1 MEKKCKLKQGVQA
14 EQDTKAKFIAVRRQT
29 LIVIVVDKEDGGMPQ
44 ADQTH
49 DANLYY
55 NILVLQTNNNTKH

>member
-1 MEKKCKLKQGVQA
+1 VEKKSKLKQGVLT
-14 EQDTKAKFIAVRRQT
+14 EQDTKANSIAVRPQT